1 MIILP
6 TPPRLQ
12 GTPQEQLSQLQKFII
27 ELTETLQIQLN
38 DINYTSFDD
47 ETRKKIGG

>member
-12 GTPQEQLSQLQKFII
+12 GTPQEQLAQLQRFVI

-38 DINYTSFDD
+38 NINYTSLDE